1 MLQSLIV
8 VEGQRQS
15 SPWLQLN
22 NQVYLG
28 DDEVMAQ
35 MIALIDADK
44 ERDEIPLSQ
53 RWLLPK
59 ALALYK

>member
-35 MIALIDADK
+35 MNALIDADK
-44 ERDEIPLSQ
+44 ERDEIPL
-53 RWLLPK
+53 P
-59 ALALYK
+59 